1 MIDEN
6 KPLAGTVAIVTGAG
20 QPVSIGR
27 SHAMAFARAGA
38 KVVVNDNGS
47 SLDGSAADASLAE
60 IVVREIRDEGG
71 EAVASVDS
79 VATSDGA
86 EAIVATALD
95 AFGTVDILVNNAG
108 NQRFARIYEAT
119 DDDFDS
125 LVAVHLKGTFNMMR
139 AVSRPMM
146 AQRSGVI
153 LNTASTGG
161 LGFYG
166 NSIYSAVKEGTVGF
180 TRSVARDLG
189 PHGIRV
195 NAIRPGAVSRM
206 RADPKAA
213 EMANEAELV
222 HGFPTAWNQF
232 IVRDMI
238 ASTNDAPET
247 DLNPDHIANF
257 VVWLCS
263 DAAANVNGLTFR
275 VAGGEIGL
283 MTDPEM
289 SRSVFRAGGWDYKS
303 LNQPQ
308 VRGYLIGGIVNR
320 FAGQGN

>member
-1 MIDEN
+1 MIDADT
-6 KPLAGTVAIVTGAG
+6 PMAGKVVIVTGAG

-47 SLDGSAADASLAE
+47 PLDGAGSDASLAE
-60 IVVREIRDEGG
+60 VVAREIRDAGG
-71 EAVASVDS
+71 EAVASVES
-79 VATSDGA
+79 VATAAGA
-86 EAIVATALD
+86 NAIVQTALD
-95 AFGTVDILVNNAG
+95 AFGRVDILVNNAG

-119 DDDFDS
+119 DEDFDS
-125 LVAVHLKGTFNMMR
+125 LVAVHLKGTFTMTR
-139 AVSRPMM
+139 AVSKHMM

-166 NSIYSAVKEGTVGF
+166 NSIYAAVKEGTVGF

-189 PHGIRV
+189 PHGIRC

-206 RADPKAA
+206 RADPKAS

-232 IVRDMI
+232 IVRDMVG
-238 ASTNDAPET
+238 SVDEAPET

-257 VVWLCS
+257 VLWLCS
-263 DAAANVNGLTFR
+263 DAAASVNGLTFR

-283 MTDPEM
+283 MTDPEV
-289 SRSVFRAGGWDYKS
+289 SRSIFRAGGWDFKA

-308 VRGYLIGGIVNR
+308 VRNYLIGGLANR
-320 FAGQGN
+320 FAGRGH

>member
-1 MIDEN
+1 MDET
-6 KPLAGTVAIVTGAG
+6 KPLAGKVAIITGAG

-27 SHAMAFARAGA
+27 SHALAFARAGA
-38 KVVVNDNGS
+38 KIVVNDNGAP
-47 SLDGSAADASLAE
+47 LDGAGADVTLAE
-60 IVVREIRDEGG
+60 AVVREIRDAGG
-71 EAVASVDS
+71 EAVASTHS
-79 VATSDGA
+79 VATAEGA
-86 EAIVATALD
+86 SAIVQTALD

-119 DDDFDS
+119 DEDFDS
-125 LVAVHLKGTFNMMR
+125 LVAVHLRGTFNMTR

-166 NSIYSAVKEGTVGF
+166 NSIYAAVKEGTVGF
-180 TRSVARDLG
+180 TRSIARDLG
-189 PHGIRV
+189 PYGIRC

-206 RADPKAA
+206 RADPKASEMVHEA
-213 EMANEAELV
+213 EMV

-232 IVRDMI
+232 ITRDMI
-238 ASTNDAPET
+238 GSLNEAPET
-247 DLNPDHIANF
+247 DLDPIHIANF
-257 VVWLCS
+257 VLWLCS

-283 MTDPEM
+283 MTDPEI
-289 SRSVFRAGGWDYKS
+289 SRSVFRPGGWDYRS

-308 VRGYLIGGIVNR
+308 VRDYLIGGLANR
-320 FAGQGN
+320 FAGKPG

>member
-1 MIDEN
+1 MDEN
-6 KPLAGTVAIVTGAG
+6 KPLAGKVAIITGAG

-38 KVVVNDNGS
+38 KIVVNDNGS
-47 SLDGSAADASLAE
+47 PLDGDGSDGALAD
-60 IVVREIRDEGG
+60 IVVQEIRQEGG
-71 EAVASVDS
+71 EAVASIES
-79 VATSDGA
+79 VATSKGA
-86 EAIVATALD
+86 DAIVQTALD
-95 AFGTVDILVNNAG
+95 AFGKVDILVNNAG

-119 DDDFDS
+119 DEDFDS

-146 AQRSGVI
+146 DQRFGVI

-189 PHGIRV
+189 PYGIRV

-206 RADPKAA
+206 RADPKAS

-238 ASTNDAPET
+238 SSMNEAPET

-257 VVWLCS
+257 VLWLCS
-263 DAAANVNGLTFR
+263 DAAINVNGLTFR

-283 MTDPEM
+283 MSDPEI
-289 SRSVFRAGGWDYKS
+289 SRSVFRAGGWDFKA

-308 VRGYLIGGIVNR
+308 VRNYLIGGLTNR
-320 FAGQGN
+320 FAGKGG